1 MSTLASVRNFLRL
14 VRSHP
19 LTRENNWTT
28 FVRLLR
34 WQLASRLLAYP
45 VVVPWVDDCRLVIKR
60 GMVGATGNHYFGL
73 HEFEDMG
80 FLLHFLRQDELFIDI
95 GANVGSYTVLAA
107 AVRQARVVAVEPI
120 SSTFLQL
127 LDNVN
132 VNALGHRVRAF
143 NVGLGASEGRL
154 HFSDQLDAEN
164 HVVLAEHGQSVQAV
178 EVQVKA
184 LDGLLGDERPV
195 MIKMDVEG
203 FETEVLRG
211 GEAVFGAAQLQA
223 LLIELNGSGSRY
235 GFDENAIRDRLESWG
250 LHLCSYD
257 PIMRKLQPQA
267 RSGVALQS
275 NSLYVRDVQ
284 DAQARLS
291 AAAPFHVLGRLI

>member
-60 GMVGATGNHYFGL
+60 GMVGASGNHYFGL

-80 FLLHFLRQDELFIDI
+80 FLLHFLREDDLW
-95 GANVGSYTVLAA
+95 
-107 AVRQARVVAVEPI
+107 
-120 SSTFLQL
+120 
-127 LDNVN
+127 
-132 VNALGHRVRAF
+132 
-143 NVGLGASEGRL
+143 
-154 HFSDQLDAEN
+154 
-164 HVVLAEHGQSVQAV
+164 
-178 EVQVKA
+178 
-184 LDGLLGDERPV
+184 GDERPV
-195 MIKMDVEG
+195 MIRMDVEG
-203 FETEVLRG
+203 FETEALRG
-211 GEAVFGAAQLQA
+211 GEGGLGAPQLLA
-223 LLIELNGSGSRY
+223 LLIELKSYGACY
-235 GFDENAIRDRLESWG
+235 GFDENALRDRFESWG
-250 LHLCSYD
+250 LYLSGYD

-267 RSGVALQS
+267 RSCVALQS
-275 NSLYVRDVQ
+275 NSHYVRDVQ

-291 AAAPFHVLGRLI
+291 ASAPFHVVGRLI